1 MYMRHSQV
9 NEIGA
14 LNYPRHRIIYLAL
27 EDEEFVKMFAL
38 FELFEP
44 FHVFSRGE
52 ESRDV
57 QVDGVGLGFARG
69 AEKTPIVTKVPPELA
84 RSLEISLALVW
95 IPHHRLCALNVHE
108 AQQSKQIGALNYS
121 RHRTILCS
129 AEDEAFVKLLFVQA
143 NVCTFCVV

>member
-1 MYMRHSQV
+1 
-9 NEIGA
+9 
-14 LNYPRHRIIYLAL
+14 
-27 EDEEFVKMFAL
+27 MFGL
-38 FELFEP
+38 FAWFEP
-44 FHVFSRGE
+44 IRVLSLGE
-52 ESRDV
+52 ESRHV
-57 QVDGVGLGFARG
+57 QVERVGLGFARG

-84 RSLEISLALVW
+84 RSLEISLSLVW

-108 AQQSKQIGALNYS
+108 AQQSKQTGAFNYS

>member
-1 MYMRHSQV
+1 
-9 NEIGA
+9 
-14 LNYPRHRIIYLAL
+14 
-27 EDEEFVKMFAL
+27 
-38 FELFEP
+38 
-44 FHVFSRGE
+44 VFSRGE

-108 AQQSKQIGALNYS
+108 VLSIIPAMIVLSYVALKTKHS
-121 RHRTILCS
+121 
-129 AEDEAFVKLLFVQA
+129 
-143 NVCTFCVV
+143 

>member
-1 MYMRHSQV
+1 
-9 NEIGA
+9 
-14 LNYPRHRIIYLAL
+14 
-27 EDEEFVKMFAL
+27 MFAI

-84 RSLEISLALVW
+84 RSLEISLALVR
-95 IPHHRLCALNVHE
+95 IPHHRLCALNVLE

-121 RHRTILCS
+121 CHRTILCS